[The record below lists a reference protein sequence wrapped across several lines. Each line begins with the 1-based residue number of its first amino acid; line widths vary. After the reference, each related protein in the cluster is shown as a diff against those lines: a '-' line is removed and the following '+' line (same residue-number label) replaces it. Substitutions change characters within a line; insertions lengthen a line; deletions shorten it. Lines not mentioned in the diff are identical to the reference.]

1 MQVITDIIILTTVD
15 EASEILRYIIRS
27 TDNGHKL
34 KRTVVNPAV
43 RFRISV
49 LYSVNRY
56 ADLFRMSDF
65 RLLSFLHFAGQLSER
80 GEQFNLCLVQS
91 EK

>member
-15 EASEILRYIIRS
+15 EAAEVLRYIIRS

-34 KRTVVNPAV
+34 KRTVVNPTV
-43 RFRISV
+43 RFHIAV
-49 LYSVNRY
+49 LFSFNRY
-56 ADLFRMSDF
+56 ADLFRMSDL

-80 GEQFNLCLVQS
+80 GEQLNLCLVQS

>member
-15 EASEILRYIIRS
+15 EAAEILRCIIRS

-34 KRTVVNPAV
+34 KRTVVNSAV
-43 RFRISV
+43 RFHISV

-56 ADLFRMSDF
+56 ADFFRMCDL